1 MKNARRFDDR
11 ITIGG
16 VPDSEDLAQLKHLG
30 YKTLIDVRDEQEKFG
45 GMVEKRATSL
55 GMGYMNIPIH
65 REEIKMDDVVEFFH
79 AVYEKGSAPIY
90 AFSRFG
96 KRPLAFLL
104 LFESVAKIEPLL
116 KIFQKASK
124 FGLDL
129 EGDLSLRTFLV
140 DLYNSARVEPVVDS
154 IRKLRPDLFNR

>member
-1 MKNARRFDDR
+1 MRNAKRFDDR

-16 VPDSEDLAQLKHLG
+16 VPDSEDLAQLKELG
-30 YKTLIDVRDEQEKFG
+30 YKTLVDLRDEEEKFG
-45 GMVEKRATSL
+45 GLVERRATAL
-55 GMGYMNIPIH
+55 GLKYLNIPIY
-65 REEIKMDDVVEFFH
+65 REEIKMDDVVDFYH

-104 LFESVAKIEPLL
+104 LFEAVLANQPVSA
-116 KIFQKASK
+116 IFRKAGK

-129 EGDLSLRTFLV
+129 EGDLSLRSFLV
-140 DLYNSARVEPVVDS
+140 DFHNSGCVEPVAES
-154 IRKLRPDLFNR
+154 IRKLRPDLFNK